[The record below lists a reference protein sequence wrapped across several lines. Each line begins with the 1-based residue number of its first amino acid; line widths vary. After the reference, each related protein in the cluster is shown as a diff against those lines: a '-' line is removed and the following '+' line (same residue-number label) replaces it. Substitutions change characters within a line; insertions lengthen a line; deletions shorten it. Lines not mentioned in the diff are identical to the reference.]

1 MGALAMPKVRGA
13 MFVYAFRFVRE
24 SHGGAAHDRVLKRL
38 DPRHW
43 GTLLRPVREASWE
56 PVEDLVAYMEA
67 ARELLAPGDAS
78 FYRRLGAFSGRLER
92 EAAGFEP
99 LVADPSTAVRMAP
112 TTWRSFYDQG
122 HVEVKTDGPLD
133 ARVRIFGFPASE
145 ALCERRVGAW
155 ASMASSATLIASA
168 EELVC
173 ARDGSPFC
181 EVRVNWTPAA
191 ARGGGSPPSGP
202 ETGSASRT

>member
-1 MGALAMPKVRGA
+1 MPNIRGA
-13 MFVYAFRFVRE
+13 MVVYAVRFVRE
-24 SHGGAAHDRVLKRL
+24 TYGEATQDRVLKRL
-38 DPRHW
+38 DPQHW

-67 ARELLAPGDAS
+67 ARELLAPADPG
-78 FYRRLGAFSGRLER
+78 FFRKLGAFSGRLER

-112 TTWRSFYDQG
+112 TTWRSFHDQG

-155 ASMASSATLIASA
+155 AAMASSPTLIASA

-181 EVRVNWTPAA
+181 EVRVTWTPAA
-191 ARGGGSPPSGP
+191 SRDGGDPRSDPGAGP
-202 ETGSASRT
+202 A